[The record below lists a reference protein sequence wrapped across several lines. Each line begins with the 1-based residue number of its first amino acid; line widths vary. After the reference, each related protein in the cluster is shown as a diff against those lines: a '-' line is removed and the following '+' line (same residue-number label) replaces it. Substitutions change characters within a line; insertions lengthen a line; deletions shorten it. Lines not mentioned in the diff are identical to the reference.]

1 MTKLRNEKE
10 KLEINLRNVKQEYEK
25 KQKRLFDTKLQ
36 IQKENEKI
44 EEKIKIIFENQKNKW
59 ENEIAIKVE
68 EAAKKQKNLDH
79 ITNEFISLH
88 EKYKNDK
95 INLDSKIS
103 DKTKE
108 LNGLNA
114 QLSKLQNDVNVNNFT
129 VFKLNESIEEL
140 NNDYSKNIKSFDENK
155 DKYDEEKRR
164 NRIHKFKN

>member
-1 MTKLRNEKE
+1 MG
-10 KLEINLRNVKQEYEK
+10 
-25 KQKRLFDTKLQ
+25 
-36 IQKENEKI
+36 
-44 EEKIKIIFENQKNKW
+44 KW
-59 ENEIAIKVE
+59 NNNKVE

-140 NNDYSKNIKSFDENK
+140 NNDYSKNKKSFDENK
-155 DKYDEEKRR
+155 EIWWRKK
-164 NRIHKFKN
+164 KK